1 MAARRPS
8 GRGHR
13 APNEPA
19 DGFPAKRAAGA
30 RSPAASILPAMH
42 DPASPRRPTP
52 SAFAAAVLSLLFP
65 GLGHLYAGAPA
76 RALGFATPPLLA
88 LALAAGIVLR
98 LDRFALLGVLLQPN
112 VLVGIFVV
120 NLAILVYRAVAA
132 VDAWRV
138 ATYLN
143 AARLAGD
150 GRYGPPRVRV
160 GAASLTGLLATLA
173 VMAGLHAAIA
183 RYDLQA
189 MDLVNCVFDE
199 TGTATCEAP
208 EPSPSPGA
216 TAPTESPSA
225 SASSSVGSPL
235 PSPTPLPPW
244 DGKER
249 LNILLIGS
257 DEQGGGH
264 NTDTLIVASIDP
276 PTGQVALFSLPRDTV
291 DVPVPAGPARA
302 LWGSVYR
309 SKINSW
315 FVNNRHRA
323 DLWPGTDRTRG
334 YNALKAIL
342 GELYGLDIRWYVEV
356 NFDGFERVIDALGG
370 VTINVQLP
378 VVDDRYP
385 GPDGRLWRVYIPA
398 GVQHMTGAEAL
409 IYARSRHGSSDF
421 DRGQRQQRVLLSLRQ
436 QTDIGALL
444 PRLDELVDA
453 LKSAVRTDIPVGE
466 IPKLLS
472 LAEQINTRSI
482 RSYVFAPPLFAR
494 EILSGDPRGYVVIPN
509 VSRIRAAVRNAF
521 TADPTAEARR
531 EAIAEEGATVWV
543 LNGSGLAGQA
553 SDLAHYL
560 ESWGMTASAPNQ
572 RPERR
577 PSRTQLLAYNGAE
590 VRFPTT
596 AALLAQVLGVEP
608 APVQDP
614 TARADFVVVTAPS
627 TPTLTPPPAP

>member
-1 MAARRPS
+1 
-8 GRGHR
+8 
-13 APNEPA
+13 
-19 DGFPAKRAAGA
+19 
-30 RSPAASILPAMH
+30 MH
-42 DPASPRRPTP
+42 DPASPRRGAR

-65 GLGHLYAGAPA
+65 GLGHLYAGAPG
-76 RALGFATPPLLA
+76 RALGFAAPPLLA
-88 LALAAGIVLR
+88 LALLAGIALR
-98 LDRFALLGVLLQPN
+98 LDRLALLGFLFQPAVLSA
-112 VLVGIFVV
+112 IFVANV
-120 NLAILVYRAVAA
+120 AVLVYRAVAA

-143 AARLAGD
+143 AAGLAGG
-150 GRYGPPRVRV
+150 GRYGPPRLRV
-160 GAASLTGLLATLA
+160 GAASTAGLLATLVVMTGFHVA
-173 VMAGLHAAIA
+173 VA

-189 MDLVNCVFDE
+189 MELVNCIFDE
-199 TGTATCEAP
+199 TGAAACEEP
-208 EPSPSPGA
+208 EPSPSPGT
-216 TAPTESPSA
+216 TAPTASPATPSPSPI
-225 SASSSVGSPL
+225 GSPL
-235 PSPTPLPPW
+235 PSPTALPPW

-264 NTDTLIVASIDP
+264 NTDTLIVVSIDP
-276 PTGQVALFSLPRDTV
+276 PSGQVALFSLPRDTV

-302 LWGSVYR
+302 VWGSVYR
-309 SKINSW
+309 SKINAW

-356 NFDGFERVIDALGG
+356 NFDGFERVVDALGG

-385 GPDGRLWRVYIPA
+385 GPDGRLRRVYIPA

-436 QTDIGALL
+436 QTDIGAVL

-472 LAEQINTRSI
+472 LAEQIETRSI
-482 RSYVFAPPLFAR
+482 RSYVFAPPFFAR
-494 EILSGDPRGYVVIPN
+494 EILSGDPRGYVIIPN
-509 VSRIRAAVRNAF
+509 VNRIRAAVRDAF
-521 TADPTAEARR
+521 RADPAAEARR
-531 EAIAEEGATVWV
+531 EALAEEGATVWV
-543 LNGSGLAGQA
+543 LNGSGVAGQA
-553 SDLAHYL
+553 SDLARYL
-560 ESWGMTASAPNQ
+560 ESWGLTASAPNQ
-572 RPERR
+572 RPESR
-577 PSRTQLLAYNGAE
+577 PSRTRLVAYNGAE
-590 VRFPTT
+590 TRFPAT
-596 AALLAQVLGVEP
+596 AAFLAEVLGVE
-608 APVQDP
+608 ATPVEDP
-614 TARADFVVVTAPS
+614 TARADFVVVTART
-627 TPTLTPPPAP
+627 TPALTPPPAP